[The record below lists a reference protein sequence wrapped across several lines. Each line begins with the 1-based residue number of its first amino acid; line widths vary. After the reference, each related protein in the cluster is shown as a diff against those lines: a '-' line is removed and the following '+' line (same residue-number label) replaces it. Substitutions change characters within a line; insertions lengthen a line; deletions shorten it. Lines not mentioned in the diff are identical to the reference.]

1 VFGTGGACG
10 AVPAARIPSTDGAP
24 VTAGNALFAVNA
36 TTGTVTLLSNAL
48 PWGSLPLSSANG
60 LVTRAS
66 YIVCVNASDA
76 FGGWDAQPVS
86 IAIVAVSLNTPIITG
101 LSGATTM
108 LTSGGE
114 TVLFAGSGF
123 IPTGAP
129 ANPTVS
135 GVYSNGVRNY
145 TSPSC
150 VVVSNTQISCKTA
163 PGFGIGFSW
172 TITGLTVVFGPFQSS
187 ISLAAS
193 YGLPSVT
200 SISGPRTGLSTAGAQ
215 QLTFAGLNFG
225 PPGTTLS
232 VVYGAALEL
241 ACTYVANA
249 SDANTA
255 IRCLTAAGV
264 GSNLPWMITV
274 GGAGGQIASSTGSTL
289 LSYLPPVIT
298 NVTALTAGMVLTQ
311 MEAGGNQQVTISG
324 LNFVSAR
331 ACAARAARR
340 RARAAGPPLT
350 ARLRPLPS
358 PLSPP
363 PCTQGPAGTMTD
375 ARYGIVVK
383 YGTATGT
390 LLTFASCAQ
399 SASAPQTTLTC
410 YTVPG
415 VGTGHAVSI
424 VVGAV
429 PAAAVF
435 AANMAYKAPT
445 ITRVYVS
452 AASGASVNQL
462 NTAGGE
468 LILIDG
474 TQFGPIVFAIA
485 ISLTVTYGHP
495 GDITRYS
502 GQGCIVSSAPPSTP
516 TISCSTDQGVGAGMS
531 FVVSVGGQTSAVFA
545 STAGYAPPQ
554 IFVFSGAGAVAAN
567 TVGGQPVVITGRN
580 FGPSNAYTNALLS
593 ATYGVAFKDGSAT
606 FLAKI
611 PRVTYPAAACTVTV
625 PHTQITCSTTEGAGA
640 TLGWKLVLDGQASTS
655 PSTSYNVPVVNTITY
670 AAGGAAVTAANVNG
684 GDVVLLTGSFFGPT
698 SYNGSGPLVQRV
710 WYGLSGTEFVASN
723 WTALG
728 QTQIRVTL
736 QPGVGV
742 GLRFTVEVADQT
754 SGPSVGTF
762 SYAVPQILQIAP
774 SRAGTYSN
782 PSSPTVITVITK
794 NLPLLDGSSTYLL
807 TFGQQNYVNASGTIT
822 FGGVQPRPLTLP
834 TGFNIAR
841 SRNADGSINGTFSL
855 PQDGVGV
862 GLGVQISVLQG
873 SGSRLMALTAMS
885 AATSFSYGDPVFSSV
900 LVTRALFAPVG
911 TNASKISGDTIV
923 CPFGAS
929 TFWNCSDSSIV
940 QYTIVGA
947 NFGQD
952 PSKTAFPDGVLR
964 NLQLLTG
971 NYSCPA
977 GQTYVLQPVSAP
989 LGCQPVS
996 MGYPGV
1002 LGEQWA
1008 AAGDST
1014 RALYLYS

>member
-1 VFGTGGACG
+1 
-10 AVPAARIPSTDGAP
+10 
-24 VTAGNALFAVNA
+24 
-36 TTGTVTLLSNAL
+36 
-48 PWGSLPLSSANG
+48 
-60 LVTRAS
+60 
-66 YIVCVNASDA
+66 
-76 FGGWDAQPVS
+76 
-86 IAIVAVSLNTPIITG
+86 
-101 LSGATTM
+101 
-108 LTSGGE
+108 
-114 TVLFAGSGF
+114 
-123 IPTGAP
+123 
-129 ANPTVS
+129 
-135 GVYSNGVRNY
+135 
-145 TSPSC
+145 
-150 VVVSNTQISCKTA
+150 
-163 PGFGIGFSW
+163 
-172 TITGLTVVFGPFQSS
+172 
-187 ISLAAS
+187 
-193 YGLPSVT
+193 
-200 SISGPRTGLSTAGAQ
+200 
-215 QLTFAGLNFG
+215 
-225 PPGTTLS
+225 
-232 VVYGAALEL
+232 
-241 ACTYVANA
+241 
-249 SDANTA
+249 
-255 IRCLTAAGV
+255 
-264 GSNLPWMITV
+264 
-274 GGAGGQIASSTGSTL
+274 
-289 LSYLPPVIT
+289 
-298 NVTALTAGMVLTQ
+298 
-311 MEAGGNQQVTISG
+311 
-324 LNFVSAR
+324 
-331 ACAARAARR
+331 
-340 RARAAGPPLT
+340 
-350 ARLRPLPS
+350 
-358 PLSPP
+358 
-363 PCTQGPAGTMTD
+363 MTD

-452 AASGASVNQL
+452 AASGASVSAL
-462 NTAGGE
+462 DTGGGQ
-468 LILIDG
+468 LILLDG
-474 TQFGPIVFAIA
+474 AQFGPVVFASTVQNLI
-485 ISLTVTYGHP
+485 VTYGHP
-495 GDITRYS
+495 GDVSRYT
-502 GQGCIVSSAPPSTP
+502 GQGCVVSSAPPSTP

-611 PRVTYPAAACTVTV
+611 PRVTYPAAACAVTV

-640 TLGWKLVLDGQASTS
+640 TLGWKLVLDGQASTT
-655 PSTSYNVPVVNTITY
+655 PSTSYNVPVVDTITY

-736 QPGVGV
+736 RPGVGV

-782 PSSPTVITVITK
+782 PSSPTVITVVTK
-794 NLPLLDGSSTYLL
+794 NMPLLDSTSSYQL
-807 TFGQQNYVNASGTIT
+807 TFGQAPYSHVLPIQV
-822 FGGVQPRPLTLP
+822 PR
-834 TGFNIAR
+834 GAVAIAGAT
-841 SRNADGSINGTFSL
+841 NADGTVYLRFALPTNGL
-855 PQDGVGV
+855 GL

-873 SGSRLMALTAMS
+873 TGNALVAQTNLS
-885 AATSFSYGDPVFSSV
+885 AATSFSYLDPAIANII
-900 LVTRALFAPVG
+900 VTRALFSNA
-911 TNASKISGDTIV
+911 TNLTGDYIR
-923 CPFGAS
+923 CPFGSGLS
-929 TFWNCSDSSIV
+929 TWPVSACSDPTLV
-940 QYTIVGA
+940 QYTISGS
-947 NFGQD
+947 NFGAD
-952 PSKTAFPDGVLR
+952 AAASSTADGVLR
-964 NLQLLTG
+964 SLELLTG

-977 GQTYVLQPVSAP
+977 GQTYILLGS
-989 LGCQPVS
+989 LGCQPF
-996 MGYPGV
+996 GLGLPGV

-1008 AAGDST
+1008 AAGDAS
-1014 RALYLYS
+1014 RALYQYS